1 MVVVEG
7 RAVRLVR
14 PLRVVVGAGDSNTY
28 QGQYLFD
35 VCYRCLLFHQPS
47 VSGTV
52 LPLCELRFAD
62 IDGDEDPSG
71 ASLRANIMSP
81 YSSSGSSN
89 GQYSS
94 LDGSDS
100 SVGSGIYDS

>member
-1 MVVVEG
+1 M
-7 RAVRLVR
+7 
-14 PLRVVVGAGDSNTY
+14 
-28 QGQYLFD
+28 
-35 VCYRCLLFHQPS
+35 
-47 VSGTV
+47 

-62 IDGDEDPSG
+62 IGGEEDPSG

-94 LDGSDS
+94 LDGSGS
-100 SVGSGIYDS
+100 SAGSGMYDS